1 MIEQRIRARPYDPP
15 TPGVEAQHATVGCE
29 DMIDVLAAYDGR
41 VWIDWSWVHDHR
53 SEIMQRLQEHATL
66 TLYAISLALVIA
78 VPLALV
84 SASRPRLF
92 GSVVATTGV
101 LYTIPSLA
109 AFALLLPF
117 TGLSRTTA
125 IIPLAAYCLLIL
137 VRNIV
142 AGLHSVPADVQDAAI
157 GVGYSPARKLWS
169 VDLPLALPTIMAG
182 IRIAVVTVIGLIPVA
197 ALIGQGGLGQLMTDG
212 FSRDFRT
219 PLTVGLVLVVAFAFA
234 CDGALLALQKLLTP
248 WTRKARSR

>member
-1 MIEQRIRARPYDPP
+1 MTGESGSTGAGSTTI
-15 TPGVEAQHATVGCE
+15 G
-29 DMIDVLAAYDGR
+29 
-41 VWIDWSWVHDHR
+41 
-53 SEIMQRLQEHATL
+53 SEILQRLQEHATL
-66 TLYAISLALVIA
+66 TLYAHGR
-78 VPLALV
+78 
-84 SASRPRLF
+84 SRSSSRFRSRSCPPRVRRLF
-92 GSVVATTGV
+92 GGVVATTGV

-157 GVGYSPARKLWS
+157 GLGYSHARKLWS